1 MRVRRPLGGGGRPAV
16 LGTRVVGG
24 RSLARRWPV
33 FDVRSCRR
41 QRRGTPVGRARR
53 RDTAHRDMGPPP
65 QKGCPSSAKGHA
77 AHGDPRAALCQV
89 CPDRG
94 VLPAAA
100 GKGRASRTATAK
112 RAATPDSPSVRSR
125 RPADLSLTS
134 IRECQRRRTRPAPSA
149 ARSDEVG
156 RRGHSSPLGRH
167 GQPGTGDSVKERA
180 SVQWMLKADLGPHAM
195 LRCVTDPTDGS
206 CPHMQGEAHRS
217 LALLRRQKCTLASA
231 TGSFR
236 DQRRATKIAGH
247 CLRHGPI
254 RCRLLYGRGRAT
266 WQRQRQRQGGRRG
279 DGQRAAGHG
288 PRRAHVLMLSFAP
301 LAGMAKRAATSRTFA
316 WRAARARVLVSG
328 DPGLDEA
335 PG

>member
-1 MRVRRPLGGGGRPAV
+1 MRRTATPVPRCVRFAPTGASYQRPRGRGGRSEPPPPRGRQLLTAPRCGAGGRP
-16 LGTRVVGG
+16 T
-24 RSLARRWPV
+24 
-33 FDVRSCRR
+33 
-41 QRRGTPVGRARR
+41 
-53 RDTAHRDMGPPP
+53 
-65 QKGCPSSAKGHA
+65 CPS
-77 AHGDPRAALCQV
+77 
-89 CPDRG
+89 
-94 VLPAAA
+94 
-100 GKGRASRTATAK
+100 RASRQ
-112 RAATPDSPSVRSR
+112 
-125 RPADLSLTS
+125 
-134 IRECQRRRTRPAPSA
+134 CQRRRTRPAPSA

-156 RRGHSSPLGRH
+156 RRGHGSPLGRH

-206 CPHMQGEAHRS
+206 CPHMQGEARRS

-231 TGSFR
+231 TGSLR